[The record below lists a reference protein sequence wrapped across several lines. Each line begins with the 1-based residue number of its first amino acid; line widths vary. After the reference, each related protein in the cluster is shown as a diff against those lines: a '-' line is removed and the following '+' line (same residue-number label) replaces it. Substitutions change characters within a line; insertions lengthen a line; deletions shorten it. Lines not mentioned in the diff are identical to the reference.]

1 VRQNR
6 ILAVL
11 LSALLLA
18 GCAET
23 ADYVNENPHNV
34 VTPFVGANI
43 GAAAG
48 EAIGGGTAQLGLG
61 AAGAIVGLAAGPYL
75 QKRDIVFFD
84 KAIDHTAVAVPGK
97 PVHWNNPNT
106 GTRGTMTR
114 IKDVSGTGNE
124 SCRLLRSEV
133 NAGGDVAVEDLI
145 VCRPERGTWYIDWS
159 WPVERRPAG

>member
-6 ILAVL
+6 IPAVL

-23 ADYVNENPHNV
+23 ADYVNENPHKV
-34 VTPFVGANI
+34 FAPFVGANI

-48 EAIGGGTAQLGLG
+48 QAIGSTTAQASLG
-61 AAGAIVGLAAGPYL
+61 AAGAVIGLAAGPYL
-75 QKRDIVFFD
+75 QKRDVVYFD
-84 KAIDHTAVAVPGK
+84 KAIDQAAVAVPGQ
-97 PVHWNNPNT
+97 PVHWSNPNT

-114 IKDVSGTGNE
+114 VKDVSGTGNE

-133 NAGGDVAVEDLI
+133 NADGGVAVEDLI
-145 VCRPERGTWYIDWS
+145 VCRPAQGTWYIDWS
-159 WPVERRPAG
+159 WPVEKRPAG

>member
-1 VRQNR
+1 MRQNR
-6 ILAVL
+6 ISAVL

-23 ADYVNENPHNV
+23 ADYVNENPHKV
-34 VTPFVGANI
+34 FAPVIGGAV

-48 EAIGGGTAQLGLG
+48 EAIGSTTAQAGLG
-61 AAGAIVGLAAGPYL
+61 AAGVIVGLAAGPYL
-75 QKRDIVFFD
+75 QKRDVVFFD
-84 KAIDHTAVAVPGK
+84 KAIDQTAVAVPGR

-114 IKDVSGTGNE
+114 VKDVSGAGNE

-133 NAGGDVAVEDLI
+133 SAGGGVAVEDLI
-145 VCRPERGTWYIDWS
+145 VCRPEHGTWYIDWS